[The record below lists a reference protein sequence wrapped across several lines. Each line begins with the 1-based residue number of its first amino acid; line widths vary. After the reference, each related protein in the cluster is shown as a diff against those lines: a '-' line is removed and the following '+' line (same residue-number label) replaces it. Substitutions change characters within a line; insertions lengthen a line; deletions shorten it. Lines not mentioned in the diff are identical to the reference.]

1 MKLLFFLYIC
11 SFKKKIMKRIFILLG
26 FVGLTNIYAQKG
38 RVGVNTDAPKATLD
52 INGSSVDNIKGIL
65 IPRVTAAEMKTMS
78 GNTNFGG
85 HQHSNLVYLT
95 DTMPTTDQTDKHEYV
110 TDEGFYY
117 WNNTALK
124 WIPLNDLR
132 YVGRGNHITMDA
144 GKNGTSLPAGSN
156 NIGIGKESLKDNTG
170 SNNIAVG
177 VSALLKNTSGS
188 GAVAIGT
195 NALIRNTKGKN
206 NIAIGTNTLTQ
217 NTEADNNI
225 AIGITALNL
234 NTEGTNNVAIGGEAL
249 TNNKKGKNNIALGPN
264 TLRYNVDADNNFAI
278 GLNALEKNTAGQAN
292 MAVGNGALSR
302 NTNGGY
308 NMAFGYNTMPLN
320 EGGSY
325 NIALGYNSA
334 NQIVNGNYNTVIG
347 TGGSYINNGNGN
359 INIGNSEAGTGTPS
373 LDNII
378 AIGHG
383 ITIDNTTPAT
393 DNTIILGNSTA
404 EGPKVGVGI
413 YIPQAKLDVNG
424 DIRVGGTTA
433 PCSTANEGAIRY
445 ESSLKKFQGCDGSN
459 WVSLH

>member
-1 MKLLFFLYIC
+1 
-11 SFKKKIMKRIFILLG
+11 MKRIFILLG

-38 RVGVNTDAPKATLD
+38 RVGVNTDTPKSTLD

-78 GNTNFGG
+78 GDADFGG
-85 HQHSNLVYLT
+85 HQHSVLVYLT
-95 DTMPTTDQTDKHEYV
+95 DTMPTPDQADKHEYV

-156 NIGIGKESLKDNTG
+156 NIGIGKGSLNANTG

-177 VSALLKNTSGS
+177 ASALLKNTLGS
-188 GAVAIGT
+188 GAIAIGT
-195 NALIRNTKGKN
+195 NALIRNTTGQN
-206 NIAIGTNTLTQ
+206 NIAIGANTLTQ
-217 NTEADNNI
+217 NTVASNNI
-225 AIGITALNL
+225 AIGITALNV
-234 NTEGTNNVAIGGEAL
+234 NTGGNNVAIGGEAL
-249 TNNKKGKNNIALGPN
+249 TNNSTGQNNIALGPN
-264 TLRYNVDADNNFAI
+264 TLRQNTVASNNFAI
-278 GLNALEKNTAGQAN
+278 GLNALEANTIGQAN

-302 NTNGGY
+302 NIDGGY

-320 EGGSY
+320 QGGSY

-334 NQIVNGNYNTVIG
+334 NQIVDGSYNTVIG

-359 INIGNSEAGTGTPS
+359 ISIGNSGNGTDTTS

-378 AIGHG
+378 TIGHG
-383 ITIDNTTPAT
+383 ITPTT
-393 DNTIILGNSTA
+393 DNTIVLGNNTA
-404 EGPKVGVGI
+404 TGPKVGVGT
-413 YIPQAKLDVNG
+413 YTPQSKLDVNG

-433 PCSTANEGAIRY
+433 PCSVANEGAIRY

-459 WVSLH
+459 WISLH